1 MTTITKT
8 LNTQLTHHASSDD
21 DPDTD
26 TFYDTIVSLIDEM
39 THRVNDDENAIE
51 IEYDEELMSI
61 TTNADYQYLLAVV
74 TRANI
79 QIAPNQ
85 LLQLTDTHSC

>member
-1 MTTITKT
+1 MLKRTI
-8 LNTQLTHHASSDD
+8 THHASSDD

-26 TFYDTIVSLIDEM
+26 TFYDTIVILNDKM

-61 TTNADYQYLLAVV
+61 TI
-74 TRANI
+74 RR
-79 QIAPNQ
+79 
-85 LLQLTDTHSC
+85 C

>member
-1 MTTITKT
+1 MLKRTI
-8 LNTQLTHHASSDD
+8 THHASSDD

-51 IEYDEELMSI
+51 I
-61 TTNADYQYLLAVV
+61 A
-74 TRANI
+74 
-79 QIAPNQ
+79 
-85 LLQLTDTHSC
+85 

>member
-1 MTTITKT
+1 MLKRTI
-8 LNTQLTHHASSDD
+8 THHASSDD

-51 IEYDEELMSI
+51 IEYDEEWMSI
-61 TTNADYQYLLAVV
+61 TI
-74 TRANI
+74 R
-79 QIAPNQ
+79 P
-85 LLQLTDTHSC
+85 C